1 MRPLL
6 VIFISLAAVAAAQ
19 TPAPRPAVVLAN
31 DKLELT
37 IALRGGA
44 MNRLVLK
51 GDPEQLSPFGD
62 PAVMG
67 RTLGHFVCVDGFG
80 DPSPEERAAGLP
92 GHGEAQRQ
100 NWEIVSQGKQ
110 GAVNTVKF
118 LVNLPIVQEN
128 FTRQLRMVDG
138 EQVVYI
144 DSELESLLGFD
155 RPINWG
161 EHATIA
167 APFLEPEK
175 LAVDLSGTRSK
186 TRDHATV
193 PQKVPYLLASFQD
206 FTWPMAP
213 TMAGGTRDIR
223 TAPAEHN
230 AIDHVT
236 TLLDPGRRLAFATA
250 LNTTRNYLLGYV
262 FRTAEYPWLQD
273 WQSYTTGPRLNRGL
287 EFATQPFD
295 VPRHD
300 VIETNRMFDAPVYRW
315 LPAKSKIGSRILM
328 FWTRVP
334 EGMTHID
341 DVRLEGGDLVIEDRA
356 AGKRVALAAS
366 LGMLD

>member
-1 MRPLL
+1 MRLL
-6 VIFISLAAVAAAQ
+6 SFILIAGASLAVAQ
-19 TPAPRPAVVLAN
+19 TPAPPPAFVLAN

-37 IALRGGA
+37 ITLRGGA

-51 GDPEQLSPFGD
+51 GDPDLLSPFGD

-67 RTLGHFVCVDGFG
+67 RALGHFVCVDGFG
-80 DPSPEERAAGLP
+80 DTSREERAAGLP
-92 GHGEAQRQ
+92 GHGEAHRQ
-100 NWEIVSQGKQ
+100 DWTIASQGKQ
-110 GAVNTVKF
+110 GAVTTVKF

-128 FTRQLRMVDG
+128 FTRQLQMADG

-186 TRDHATV
+186 TRDHATI
-193 PQKVPYLLASFQD
+193 PQKVPYLLASFRD

-213 TMAGGTRDIR
+213 TMDGGVRDIR
-223 TAPAEHN
+223 SAPAEHN

-236 TLLDPGRRLAFATA
+236 TLMDPSRKLVFVTA
-250 LNTTRNYLLGYV
+250 LNTARNYLLGYL
-262 FRTAEYPWLQD
+262 FRSAEYPWLQD

-300 VIETNRMFDAPVYRW
+300 VIELNRMFDAPVYRW
-315 LPAKSKIGSRILM
+315 LPAKSKISSRMIM
-328 FWTRVP
+328 FWTRTP

-341 DVRLEGGDLVIEDRA
+341 DVRLEGGNLIIEDRA
-356 AGKRVALAAS
+356 AGKRVTLAAS
-366 LGMLD
+366 LGM